1 MDTYTRIR
9 GAPLRSRSSV
19 RKETVHDCSVQCV
32 KSLLRNKK
40 ELCSVD
46 LELPPRESR
55 SLTEIHYVCLPRLCE
70 EDDISHQAL
79 LSLPG
84 GLYEILRSVHI
95 QNLKNDEVLLLKDAR
110 TLALLKDAGSLCWL
124 KTVCVLRHNPSSSFS
139 VGALM
144 DLLGCYIAG
153 VRYALELQTLQTC
166 TTVPNQTEED
176 DTNQSVSSI
185 EDDFVT
191 ALEHLEEEDTGG
203 KPLSSSYHLCKKR
216 DVALQTV
223 PAHSRRKESPASCII
238 MSSTSEKVST
248 KRSSCH
254 DVSVPV
260 QKSSVLESQWTP
272 FKPRGCV
279 PSPLTHVSES
289 EESECSSPS
298 PIIFLDEVGY
308 QKSLLAKLDIPQLPG
323 EPREQVE
330 DSDSEVSEFF
340 DSFDQFDDLGELCSE
355 RSTLTLPLDITSI
368 PATQKKTPQSC
379 TSGLV
384 SKNVPRTCSTKGMN
398 PQRFDQSSLPANVKK
413 PTPLKPD
420 SAYTF
425 LTEGSDSSWP
435 VQCPSEDNGGLLFSP
450 VTFSAFSPLVDCSTT
465 MEYFWKTDGEDS
477 PGLHK
482 PNNLCSLFKRYSDFA
497 SSLSKEIL
505 ESVCGYKSA
514 VDISENKNLSCVCHK
529 EFRNTSGYMMKL
541 SEIQETVTVAK
552 IQKKLPCLKDGIQR
566 FATDLVQISLGSAL
580 RDLQKS
586 VSCTSTLCHLAA
598 RLTSSVFQMA
608 FHEIGMRYA
617 YLLKERAISGLASL
631 LVGEALSGALKEFL
645 MIKNQIFHS
654 TVKCFAANLAE
665 ELVFEGTME
674 VCQFSHPST
683 PITPSEC
690 FFGHKQSGNDEVVS
704 SYASDLSESVIQEVF
719 IELSQTYFAFPS
731 EAAISV
737 SLDNIYV
744 STEKTSTGTCSASDS
759 QQSVSAKPAAT
770 EEADADGTCTVP
782 KALCIISG
790 MASGI
795 PVPQASQ
802 VLSHVSLKHVE
813 PYQQLSFS
821 HNPQSSSESL
831 KESASNTIT
840 TTLGRLHSHEIE
852 TPVSEIESSQS
863 KSPLQNFS
871 GGMVDLIVNGACDI
885 ITSSKMKKSLGD
897 CADFLTKTIGTQ
909 RNSNEEVVGR
919 EAPNPPRKQENDRE
933 GCRYDCRYFGYVKK
947 DDSGSQDDLLTLLDQ
962 NSSGTPDIPPNPQKS
977 KDLSK
982 KTQTIPKLT
991 KLSTKIPP
999 ATPPPIPSCH
1009 PRRGSGEPPVANRAE
1024 LSYKLLRSV
1033 SDQINAKEDEDKRL
1047 EEEEVI
1053 GINCEEARSSREI
1066 GRRPVCRVSKKESL
1080 YAEWLACHILSMATE
1095 MDGLGM
1101 EKGEGNLSFSAEGRA
1116 SVTHFSERTL
1126 NTLWVYAGEVAG
1138 EVISDV
1144 MQTVSS
1150 AQQCPYH
1157 RVLKKRCNNR
1167 CSAECLYYSCHP
1179 SQTSANDYRDRSAG
1193 LVADKLSK
1201 DITASV
1207 LRSPTSASRT
1217 LASGSSSPSLEYP
1230 SEIVTNK
1237 FAGYLIK
1244 VLKKEGSSRDLVYHS
1259 TKLDLTHADPKLKQK
1274 PSPSHFHSSSCNTSS
1289 SLKNRE
1295 APGNDGPRCSE
1306 THREHTDLANFAESL
1321 ANNITCDA
1329 TLKLVSS
1336 ARLPKSLTDSCL
1348 YRKSRLADTT
1358 DHLIRHSFSCPFI
1371 DKESEA
1377 KRSVHDGVC
1386 KNRAKHAIRHYA
1398 NKTVDNTLEM
1408 SLCSI
1413 GRSSHK
1419 PQEIHSS
1426 DKHTRVLS
1434 EMSLHGQTAEQ
1445 KAHHYCCSPEG
1456 PHCPEVKRHSHQPV
1470 LHKKKRM
1477 PECQARAESLCS
1489 LEVPKIHIDQ
1499 YHKTAFAEEMVAIAM
1514 ETAKHELSNT
1524 SLNVESGI
1532 GHDGTS
1538 YDNSLTAEITTS
1550 TLSKTCHDANISF
1563 SRREATEPS
1572 VSQQLSVG
1580 DDSLGSWS
1588 NLSFEDDSSSFLH
1601 LSDSTNGNSSSW
1613 SSLGLEGEAYE
1624 EHISFSPSDS
1634 DNTEDK
1640 ESGVKE
1646 ESSETL
1652 CVDRT
1657 CRTTLVIVN
1666 SDIRGNG
1673 CDPQHASV
1681 DPQLRS
1687 MLQWVAASL
1696 ADIPHIQLTRDKDLK
1711 QMFVFTQ
1718 QSSIHLLAVLMVL
1731 LWFSLKT

>member
-1 MDTYTRIR
+1 MFF
-9 GAPLRSRSSV
+9 
-19 RKETVHDCSVQCV
+19 
-32 KSLLRNKK
+32 
-40 ELCSVD
+40 
-46 LELPPRESR
+46 
-55 SLTEIHYVCLPRLCE
+55 
-70 EDDISHQAL
+70 
-79 LSLPG
+79 
-84 GLYEILRSVHI
+84 
-95 QNLKNDEVLLLKDAR
+95 LLL
-110 TLALLKDAGSLCWL
+110 
-124 KTVCVLRHNPSSSFS
+124 FS
-139 VGALM
+139 IPV
-144 DLLGCYIAG
+144 
-153 VRYALELQTLQTC
+153 
-166 TTVPNQTEED
+166 
-176 DTNQSVSSI
+176 
-185 EDDFVT
+185 
-191 ALEHLEEEDTGG
+191 
-203 KPLSSSYHLCKKR
+203 SSSYHLCKKR

-238 MSSTSEKVST
+238 MSSTSEKLST

-260 QKSSVLESQWTP
+260 QKSSVLDSQWTQ
-272 FKPRGCV
+272 FKIQGYV
-279 PSPLTHVSES
+279 PSPLIHVSES

-355 RSTLTLPLDITSI
+355 RHSLTLPLDITSI

-425 LTEGSDSSWP
+425 LTEVSDSSWP

-645 MIKNQIFHS
+645 LIKNQIFHS

-683 PITPSEC
+683 PITPSDC
-690 FFGHKQSGNDEVVS
+690 FFGQKQPGNDEVVS

-719 IELSQTYFAFPS
+719 IELSQTYFAFTS

-744 STEKTSTGTCSASDS
+744 STEKNSAGTCSSSDS

-770 EEADADGTCTVP
+770 DEADADGTCTVP

-802 VLSHVSLKHVE
+802 VLSQLNPVE
-813 PYQQLSFS
+813 PYQQLSFP

-831 KESASNTIT
+831 KESASDTIT
-840 TTLGRLHSHEIE
+840 NTSGHLHSHVIE
-852 TPVSEIESSQS
+852 TPASKTESSQS

-909 RNSNEEVVGR
+909 RDSQEEIVGR

-947 DDSGSQDDLLTLLDQ
+947 DSSDSQDDLLTHLNQ
-962 NSSGTPDIPPNPQKS
+962 NSSGTPEIPPNPQKS

-982 KTQTIPKLT
+982 KPQKIQKLT

-999 ATPPPIPSCH
+999 ATPPSFPSCH
-1009 PRRGSGEPPVANRAE
+1009 PCRGSEEPPVANRAE
-1024 LSYKLLRSV
+1024 LTYKLLRS
-1033 SDQINAKEDEDKRL
+1033 SDQINAKEDEDKQL

-1053 GINCEEARSSREI
+1053 GINCEEASSSREI
-1066 GRRPVCRVSKKESL
+1066 GRRPVCRASKKESL
-1080 YAEWLACHILSMATE
+1080 YAEWLACHILSMATDIDE
-1095 MDGLGM
+1095 LGM
-1101 EKGEGNLSFSAEGRA
+1101 EKGDGIMSFSAEGRA
-1116 SVTHFSERTL
+1116 SGTLFSERTL

-1150 AQQCPYH
+1150 AQPCPYH

-1167 CSAECLYYSCHP
+1167 CSSECLYYGCQP
-1179 SQTSANDYRDRSAG
+1179 PQTSANDRRDRSAG
-1193 LVADKLSK
+1193 LLADKLSK

-1217 LASGSSSPSLEYP
+1217 LASGPSSPSLEYP

-1274 PSPSHFHSSSCNTSS
+1274 PCPSHFHSS

-1295 APGNDGPRCSE
+1295 APGDDAPRCSE
-1306 THREHTDLANFAESL
+1306 TRREHTDLANFAESL

-1348 YRKSRLADTT
+1348 YKKSRLADTT

-1377 KRSVHDGVC
+1377 KRSVHDGAC
-1386 KNRAKHAIRHYA
+1386 KKRAKHAISRCA
-1398 NKTVDNTLEM
+1398 NKTHTDNTLEM
-1408 SLCSI
+1408 SLCSN
-1413 GRSSHK
+1413 GHSSHK

-1426 DKHTRVLS
+1426 DKHTRIVS
-1434 EMSLHGQTAEQ
+1434 EMSHGQAAEQ

-1456 PHCPEVKRHSHQPV
+1456 PYCPEVRRHSHQPV

-1499 YHKTAFAEEMVAIAM
+1499 YHKTAFAEEMVAVAM

-1538 YDNSLTAEITTS
+1538 YDDSLTAEITTS
-1550 TLSKTCHDANISF
+1550 TLSKTCHDANIRYTDQETQCSI
-1563 SRREATEPS
+1563 THVCS
-1572 VSQQLSVG
+1572 VMA
-1580 DDSLGSWS
+1580 SLLWLELCHMF
-1588 NLSFEDDSSSFLH
+1588 N
-1601 LSDSTNGNSSSW
+1601 T
-1613 SSLGLEGEAYE
+1613 LGLCLM
-1624 EHISFSPSDS
+1624 H
-1634 DNTEDK
+1634 
-1640 ESGVKE
+1640 
-1646 ESSETL
+1646 SST
-1652 CVDRT
+1652 
-1657 CRTTLVIVN
+1657 
-1666 SDIRGNG
+1666 G
-1673 CDPQHASV
+1673 
-1681 DPQLRS
+1681 
-1687 MLQWVAASL
+1687 
-1696 ADIPHIQLTRDKDLK
+1696 
-1711 QMFVFTQ
+1711 
-1718 QSSIHLLAVLMVL
+1718 
-1731 LWFSLKT
+1731 

>member
-1 MDTYTRIR
+1 M
-9 GAPLRSRSSV
+9 V
-19 RKETVHDCSVQCV
+19 
-32 KSLLRNKK
+32 
-40 ELCSVD
+40 
-46 LELPPRESR
+46 
-55 SLTEIHYVCLPRLCE
+55 
-70 EDDISHQAL
+70 SHKFEN
-79 LSLPG
+79 
-84 GLYEILRSVHI
+84 GLYYRYQEDFMR
-95 QNLKNDEVLLLKDAR
+95 
-110 TLALLKDAGSLCWL
+110 
-124 KTVCVLRHNPSSSFS
+124 FS
-139 VGALM
+139 
-144 DLLGCYIAG
+144 G

-203 KPLSSSYHLCKKR
+203 KPF
-216 DVALQTV
+216 
-223 PAHSRRKESPASCII
+223 
-238 MSSTSEKVST
+238 
-248 KRSSCH
+248 
-254 DVSVPV
+254 

-330 DSDSEVSEFF
+330 DSDSE
-340 DSFDQFDDLGELCSE
+340 
-355 RSTLTLPLDITSI
+355 
-368 PATQKKTPQSC
+368 
-379 TSGLV
+379 
-384 SKNVPRTCSTKGMN
+384 
-398 PQRFDQSSLPANVKK
+398 
-413 PTPLKPD
+413 
-420 SAYTF
+420 
-425 LTEGSDSSWP
+425 
-435 VQCPSEDNGGLLFSP
+435 
-450 VTFSAFSPLVDCSTT
+450 
-465 MEYFWKTDGEDS
+465 
-477 PGLHK
+477 
-482 PNNLCSLFKRYSDFA
+482 RYSDFA

-770 EEADADGTCTVP
+770 EEADADGTCT
-782 KALCIISG
+782 
-790 MASGI
+790 
-795 PVPQASQ
+795 
-802 VLSHVSLKHVE
+802 
-813 PYQQLSFS
+813 
-821 HNPQSSSESL
+821 
-831 KESASNTIT
+831 
-840 TTLGRLHSHEIE
+840 
-852 TPVSEIESSQS
+852 
-863 KSPLQNFS
+863 
-871 GGMVDLIVNGACDI
+871 
-885 ITSSKMKKSLGD
+885 
-897 CADFLTKTIGTQ
+897 
-909 RNSNEEVVGR
+909 
-919 EAPNPPRKQENDRE
+919 
-933 GCRYDCRYFGYVKK
+933 
-947 DDSGSQDDLLTLLDQ
+947 
-962 NSSGTPDIPPNPQKS
+962 KS

-1066 GRRPVCRVSKKESL
+1066 
-1080 YAEWLACHILSMATE
+1080 
-1095 MDGLGM
+1095 
-1101 EKGEGNLSFSAEGRA
+1101 
-1116 SVTHFSERTL
+1116 
-1126 NTLWVYAGEVAG
+1126 
-1138 EVISDV
+1138 
-1144 MQTVSS
+1144 
-1150 AQQCPYH
+1150 
-1157 RVLKKRCNNR
+1157 
-1167 CSAECLYYSCHP
+1167 
-1179 SQTSANDYRDRSAG
+1179 
-1193 LVADKLSK
+1193 
-1201 DITASV
+1201 
-1207 LRSPTSASRT
+1207 
-1217 LASGSSSPSLEYP
+1217 EYP

-1244 VLKKEGSSRDLVYHS
+1244 
-1259 TKLDLTHADPKLKQK
+1259 
-1274 PSPSHFHSSSCNTSS
+1274 
-1289 SLKNRE
+1289 
-1295 APGNDGPRCSE
+1295 
-1306 THREHTDLANFAESL
+1306 
-1321 ANNITCDA
+1321 
-1329 TLKLVSS
+1329 
-1336 ARLPKSLTDSCL
+1336 
-1348 YRKSRLADTT
+1348 
-1358 DHLIRHSFSCPFI
+1358 
-1371 DKESEA
+1371 
-1377 KRSVHDGVC
+1377 
-1386 KNRAKHAIRHYA
+1386 
-1398 NKTVDNTLEM
+1398 
-1408 SLCSI
+1408 
-1413 GRSSHK
+1413 
-1419 PQEIHSS
+1419 EIHSS

-1711 QMFVFTQ
+1711 QLPAVVQ
-1718 QSSIHLLAVLMVL
+1718 RVREKKWKVGELLHAVLQYCDVL
-1731 LWFSLKT
+1731 HSSHAREEDVQADRGLNHTPLFQWILDHV